1 MHRACTPANSV
12 RLTRS
17 APTISRRDWPRGL
30 GACLWHTIQEFNSP
44 IPPQQFGPLAHSEE
58 HSVCIRE
65 AVGAKPT
72 GSTKVCCLRR
82 SGDYAGLKNQRTQ
95 FDSARQHQNSG
106 SSVMAGI
113 LVLGTSGGSSI
124 LPSPTNS
131 QASSNGSGHRATN
144 SETKVQFLPPAPS
157 FHRNTAA
164 PRSEAVM
171 SKGTKNVVL
180 RICEKRMGW
189 VMS

>member
-1 MHRACTPANSV
+1 
-12 RLTRS
+12 
-17 APTISRRDWPRGL
+17 
-30 GACLWHTIQEFNSP
+30 
-44 IPPQQFGPLAHSEE
+44 
-58 HSVCIRE
+58 
-65 AVGAKPT
+65 
-72 GSTKVCCLRR
+72 
-82 SGDYAGLKNQRTQ
+82 
-95 FDSARQHQNSG
+95 
-106 SSVMAGI
+106 MAGI

-124 LPSPTNS
+124 LPSPTNL

-171 SKGTKNVVL
+171 RQQAKNVVIGI
-180 RICEKRMGW
+180 REERMGW